1 MKRRTFVAA
10 SGLGGLLGAT
20 RVADSMAQSSS
31 GAAPLKVGMLVYP
44 QMIMLDLVGP
54 QTVLSIMPSDIHLI
68 WKTSEPVLTDIG
80 LPVTPTAT
88 FETCPADLDVLFV
101 PGGLTGSVALMDDPE
116 VLGFLADMGGRARYV
131 TSVCTGA
138 LVLGA
143 AGLLRGYRATSHW
156 YVRKLLPLMGAEVS
170 SSRVVTDGNRI
181 TGGGVTAGIDFG
193 LHLAALLTDEANAK
207 RIQLLIEYDPEPPF
221 HAGSPEQAGP
231 KTRHVVLEARATALA
246 AAREAATRAG
256 QRLGI

>member
-10 SGLGGLLGAT
+10 SGIGGLLGAT
-20 RVADSMAQSSS
+20 RIADSMAQPAS
-31 GAAPLKVGMLVYP
+31 GAAPLKVGMLIYP

-80 LPVTPTAT
+80 LPVSPTTT
-88 FETCPADLDVLFV
+88 FDTCPADLDVLFV
-101 PGGLTGSVALMDDPE
+101 PGGLTGSVPLMDDPE
-116 VLGFLADMGGRARYV
+116 VLGFLADTGSRARYV

-143 AGLLRGYRATSHW
+143 AGLLRGYHATSHW
-156 YVRKLLPLMGAEVS
+156 YVRDLLALMGAQVS
-170 SSRVVTDGNRI
+170 SSRVVVDRNRI

-193 LHLAALLTDEANAK
+193 LYLAALLTDEANAK
-207 RIQLLIEYDPEPPF
+207 RIQLLIEYDPMPPF
-221 HAGSPEQAGP
+221 QAGSPEQAGP
-231 KTRHVVLEARATALA
+231 NTTHVVLEARATALA
-246 AAREAATRAG
+246 AAQDAAARAG